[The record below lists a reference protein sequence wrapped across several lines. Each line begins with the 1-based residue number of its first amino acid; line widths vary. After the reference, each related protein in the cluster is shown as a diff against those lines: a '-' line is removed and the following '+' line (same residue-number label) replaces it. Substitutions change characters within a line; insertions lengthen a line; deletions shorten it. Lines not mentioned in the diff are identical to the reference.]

1 MLLQLQL
8 PIRSATNDSYLFFPL
23 ETSGLPYVEH
33 SVEEQSL
40 AHQVC
45 LKNEVFVRLT
55 ADWTEPSSAV
65 CSGPSL
71 SKVWPREIR
80 NKKKEV
86 VASWEEKHSS
96 WSGWRIRSE
105 D

>member
-65 CSGPSL
+65 CSGPPELLLVSVG
-71 SKVWPREIR
+71 SGRARFVIR
-80 NKKKEV
+80 KKK
-86 VASWEEKHSS
+86 
-96 WSGWRIRSE
+96 
-105 D
+105 

>member
-1 MLLQLQL
+1 MTLLYVGGPYRVCAWNKSKKVTLL
-8 PIRSATNDSYLFFPL
+8 YVG
-23 ETSGLPYVEH
+23 GLPYVEH

-55 ADWTEPSSAV
+55 ADW
-65 CSGPSL
+65 
-71 SKVWPREIR
+71 
-80 NKKKEV
+80 KEV